1 MHLAVPKNDV
11 LVIILITVFALSDE
25 YIDQI
30 T

>member
-1 MHLAVPKNDV
+1 MHLAVPKQNV
-11 LVIILITVFALSDE
+11 LVIIFKKSDQSDE